1 VIDWASPGLLALGK
15 VQPPLYHDGTREA
28 GGNTFIQKLE
38 LQRLYCEPYAESAA
52 PNRVLAKLGFHLVK
66 RYRTTPGIINFRA
79 EGQSVCHRA
88 PGSGLIRRVS

>member
-1 VIDWASPGLLALGK
+1 
-15 VQPPLYHDGTREA
+15 
-28 GGNTFIQKLE
+28 
-38 LQRLYCEPYAESAA
+38 
-52 PNRVLAKLGFHLVK
+52 VLAKLGFHLVK